1 MKPNDRTIVHS
12 RPQART
18 VASDSIMYR
27 ETALLVSPLAAELPD
42 SITTRRTPACLASTT
57 LYRLFASKDD
67 LIGAYIERADRLYRE
82 WFDAAAAAGGRDPRE
97 QILAVF

>member
-18 VASDSIMYR
+18 VASDSIMYL

-42 SITTRRTPACLASTT
+42 SITTRRTPACLAA
-57 LYRLFASKDD
+57 ASVPAMSWYP
-67 LIGAYIERADRLYRE
+67 G
-82 WFDAAAAAGGRDPRE
+82 
-97 QILAVF
+97 